1 MDFAQ
6 IFREFSK
13 IVQDF
18 SRIFRD
24 FSRIL
29 NKPKLLG
36 VRLHPVYPRL
46 LHQCFNLMMF
56 SSLTLL

>member
-13 IVQDF
+13 IVQ
-18 SRIFRD
+18 D